1 MVAFRYK
8 AVGAEGKPVGGTI
21 EASDRRAAL
30 NELSGQGLF
39 PSQLEVVDVASVAA
53 APPPNSTEVS
63 GPNRPVDA
71 SRATDARRS
80 MSPGSMSPE
89 SMPPAKM
96 SPEKRPRES
105 QSPRDSAY
113 RPDGSIRADIDPQA
127 RQRGKGVKRKE
138 VTAFT
143 RQISTLLAATI
154 PIPTALSGL
163 AEQEQN
169 EAFRGVLA
177 DLSERVRR
185 GEPLSAAMSEYP
197 RLFPPLYSSMVEVG
211 EESGQ
216 LDGVLNDLADYLE
229 DQDEIRGE
237 IMGAIA
243 YPAFVLGF
251 GIITTIILLTFIMPR
266 LLTMLEGMG
275 DALPLPTR
283 ILLAVS
289 NVFQAYWPWIL
300 GGTIGS
306 IFVGYRYIQTAEGR
320 YQWDRWRL
328 RWPVLGGLFT
338 CAALARF
345 SRTLGTLH
353 RAGVG
358 LVRALDIVRNTVGN
372 DYLAARVAEV
382 AEETKGG
389 ESLATPIRQLDLF
402 PPTMVQMISVGE
414 ETGRLDEMLLRVAV
428 IQNKQVRGHASTL
441 VSLLGPILILL
452 VGAAVGFIVISL
464 LLPIFQISQG
474 MK

>member
-8 AVGAEGKPVGGTI
+8 AVGAEGQAVGGTI
-21 EASDRRAAL
+21 DAPDRRAAL
-30 NELSGQGLF
+30 DQLSGRGLF
-39 PSQLEVVDVASVAA
+39 PSQLEAVDGSSVATA
-53 APPPNSTEVS
+53 EPPRE
-63 GPNRPVDA
+63 RA
-71 SRATDARRS
+71 SRTTRPRPTSDRPTDLSYDAEARR
-80 MSPGSMSPE
+80 
-89 SMPPAKM
+89 
-96 SPEKRPRES
+96 
-105 QSPRDSAY
+105 
-113 RPDGSIRADIDPQA
+113 
-127 RQRGKGVKRKE
+127 RGRGVRRKE

-143 RQISTLLAATI
+143 RQVATLLAATI
-154 PIPTALSGL
+154 PIPSALSGL
-163 AEQEQN
+163 AEQEEN
-169 EAFRGVLA
+169 EALREVIA

-185 GEPLSAAMSEYP
+185 GEPLSAAMREYP

-216 LDGVLNDLADYLE
+216 LDSVLNDLADYLE

-237 IMGAIA
+237 ILGAIA

-251 GIITTIILLTFIMPR
+251 GIITTVVLLTFIMPR
-266 LLTMLEGMG
+266 LLTMLEGLG

-283 ILLAVS
+283 ILLTVS
-289 NVFQAYWPWIL
+289 NTFQAHWMWII
-300 GGTIGS
+300 GGTAVAI
-306 IFVGYRYIQTAEGR
+306 IAAYRSIQTPTGR
-320 YQWDRWRL
+320 FHWDRWRL
-328 RWPVLGGLFT
+328 QWPILGGLFT

-353 RAGVG
+353 RAGVS

-372 DYLAARVAEV
+372 EYLAARVAEV

-389 ESLATPIRQLDLF
+389 ESLAAPIRALGLF
-402 PPTMVQMISVGE
+402 PPTMVQMIAVGE
-414 ETGRLDEMLLRVAV
+414 ETGRLDEMLLRVAN
-428 IQNKQVRGHASTL
+428 IQNRQVRGHASTL
-441 VSLLGPILILL
+441 VSLLGPILILV